1 MGDDFGALELDT
13 ELDDDMRAL
22 FGESQAVAGPSM
34 PGTQA
39 LPARSLHVLSVPR
52 CPSTTSQLPR
62 GGQSLAC
69 ITNKRPAIE
78 LNQSWPHKARV
89 LTQTPHAW
97 HDDTAYDDLDLEAS
111 APASSAV
118 SGTFSSNNRQNST
131 FEASRKDLPAI
142 NTGVCNVMPNFA
154 SQATELWHSAYSQRP
169 VQASAASALL
179 QSASDLRQPSLSQ
192 QSVAVTSAGRQAL
205 PGSAN
210 INSRTALEGLCLP
223 GPAGALQRVQAA
235 GLQMPRMADLDLQT
249 QSAQTASQQQL
260 HQQMHPDFVSSAWQS
275 AMEAL
280 DLLCFS
286 ETSPLLQHHVKKV
299 NLCQSSCKLPKMVL
313 LVESLKYTGCGDAFA
328 QLKDPT
334 GSIGAG
340 VHANV
345 FQVEEGVSP
354 GAVLMLDQVPLL
366 VLSKA
371 MRYLC
376 VTAENVV
383 QVIKCY

>member
-13 ELDDDMRAL
+13 ELDEDMRAL

-39 LPARSLHVLSVPR
+39 LPARSFNVLSEPRGTNVPR
-52 CPSTTSQLPR
+52 CPSTASQLPR

-78 LNQSWPHKARV
+78 INQSWPHKARV

-131 FEASRKDLPAI
+131 FEASRKDLPA
-142 NTGVCNVMPNFA
+142 NTTGVCNVMPNAA

-179 QSASDLRQPSLSQ
+179 QSAYDLRQPSLSQ
-192 QSVAVTSAGRQAL
+192 QSVALTSAGRQAL

-210 INSRTALEGLCLP
+210 INSRTALVS
-223 GPAGALQRVQAA
+223 R
-235 GLQMPRMADLDLQT
+235 
-249 QSAQTASQQQL
+249 L
-260 HQQMHPDFVSSAWQS
+260 HQHKPLDQCQSVYYWIVSGCTDNLQICSKRQTDVAGRLMSAWASRGTAKSTSSRS
-275 AMEAL
+275 ANA
-280 DLLCFS
+280 
-286 ETSPLLQHHVKKV
+286 PH
-299 NLCQSSCKLPKMVL
+299 
-313 LVESLKYTGCGDAFA
+313 G
-328 QLKDPT
+328 
-334 GSIGAG
+334 
-340 VHANV
+340 
-345 FQVEEGVSP
+345 
-354 GAVLMLDQVPLL
+354 
-366 VLSKA
+366 
-371 MRYLC
+371 
-376 VTAENVV
+376 
-383 QVIKCY
+383 

>member
-210 INSRTALEGLCLP
+210 INSRTALVS
-223 GPAGALQRVQAA
+223 R
-235 GLQMPRMADLDLQT
+235 
-249 QSAQTASQQQL
+249 L
-260 HQQMHPDFVSSAWQS
+260 HQYKPLDQCQSVYYCTDSLQICSKRQTDVAGGLMSAWASRGTAKSTSSRS
-275 AMEAL
+275 ANA
-280 DLLCFS
+280 S
-286 ETSPLLQHHVKKV
+286 H
-299 NLCQSSCKLPKMVL
+299 
-313 LVESLKYTGCGDAFA
+313 G
-328 QLKDPT
+328 
-334 GSIGAG
+334 
-340 VHANV
+340 
-345 FQVEEGVSP
+345 
-354 GAVLMLDQVPLL
+354 
-366 VLSKA
+366 
-371 MRYLC
+371 
-376 VTAENVV
+376 
-383 QVIKCY
+383 